1 MDTRRRIDLC
11 TCGKPR
17 EDAVHGERGSDS
29 SVITLGPLGHAFMPN
44 PQPPPLLDPAA
55 FHRIHA
61 LRLNGV
67 WVAEVYGTRKK
78 VGRGQAALWADA
90 VNAAI
95 EDLKEKTS

>member
-17 EDAVHGERGSDS
+17 EDGVHGPR
-29 SVITLGPLGHAFMPN
+29 TLGAAPIGRHDFMPN
-44 PQPPPLLDPAA
+44 PQPPPLPDPAA

-67 WVAEVYGTRKK
+67 WVAEVYGSGSFPKM
-78 VGRGQAALWADA
+78 GRGQAIQWMDA
-90 VNAAI
+90 VTAAL

>member
-11 TCGKPR
+11 TCGQPR
-17 EDAVHGERGSDS
+17 YASVHLNS
-29 SVITLGPLGHAFMPN
+29 SYANAHAFMPN
-44 PQPPPLLDPAA
+44 PQPPPLPDPAA

-67 WVAEVYGTRKK
+67 WVAEVYGSKM
-78 VGRGQAALWADA
+78 GRGQAVQWMDA
-90 VNAAI
+90 VNAAF